1 MSAIHTG
8 SIAAR
13 LTTDGL
19 WQYTGTS
26 HDHAVTGWDAPAQDP
41 QVRIPAQ
48 RAGNAYEQVVLTADG
63 DDLADLSDLVQIPT
77 LTSFTKTEEAV
88 QP

>member
-26 HDHAVTGWDAPAQDP
+26 HDHAVTGWDKPAQD
-41 QVRIPAQ
+41 QRVRIPAQ
-48 RAGNAYEQVVLTADG
+48 RAGSAYEQVVLNPD

-77 LTSFTKTEEAV
+77 LTAFTKTEEAV
-88 QP
+88 HP

>member
-26 HDHAVTGWDAPAQDP
+26 HDHAVTGWDAPETGTP
-41 QVRIPAQ
+41 IHIPAQ
-48 RAGNAYEQVVLTADG
+48 RAGSAYEQVVLSPD
-63 DDLADLSDLVQIPT
+63 DDLADLSGLVPIPT